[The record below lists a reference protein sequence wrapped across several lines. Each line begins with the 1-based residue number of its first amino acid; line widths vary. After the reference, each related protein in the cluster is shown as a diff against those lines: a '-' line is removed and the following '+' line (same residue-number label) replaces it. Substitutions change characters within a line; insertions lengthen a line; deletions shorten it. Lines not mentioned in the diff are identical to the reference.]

1 MIYKEEVRDLFSVP
15 DDYYFVQCISGDFA
29 MGKGIAV
36 EFNKRFDTKNQ
47 LQHNYSSLVRRNEW
61 GRIKSMAC
69 LLEGRVFNLVTK
81 IRYYE
86 KPTYQSMTDSLKR
99 MRVICDGLGEAR
111 NIHKIA
117 MSTIGC
123 GLDRLQWDKVS
134 EIIKE
139 VFKDSN
145 LEILVCKKV

>member
-1 MIYKEEVRDLFSVP
+1 
-15 DDYYFVQCISGDFA
+15 
-29 MGKGIAV
+29 
-36 EFNKRFDTKNQ
+36 
-47 LQHNYSSLVRRNEW
+47 
-61 GRIKSMAC
+61 MAC

-117 MSTIGC
+117 MPTIGC
-123 GLDRLQWDKVS
+123 GLDRLQWDRVS

-139 VFKDSN
+139 VFKDSD
-145 LEILVCKKV
+145 LEILVCKKE

>member
-47 LQHNYSSLVRRNEW
+47 LQKNYASLFRRNNW
-61 GRIKSMAC
+61 SIIKSMEC

-81 IRYYE
+81 FRYYE

-99 MRVICDGLGEAR
+99 MKVICEAR

-117 MSTIGC
+117 MPTIGC

-139 VFKDSN
+139 VFEDSDI
-145 LEILVCKKV
+145 EILVCKKE